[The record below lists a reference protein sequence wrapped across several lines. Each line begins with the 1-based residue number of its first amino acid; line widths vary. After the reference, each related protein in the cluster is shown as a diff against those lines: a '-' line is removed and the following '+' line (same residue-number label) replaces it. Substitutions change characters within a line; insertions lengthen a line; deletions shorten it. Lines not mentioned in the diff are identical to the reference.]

1 MSMSE
6 NHLTDTHK
14 RIVWI
19 VCTAHILI
27 TWADA
32 IHTHVIR
39 RWIFICK
46 QKHMYVCMSSVSD
59 ALERQAKNPPLNLLP
74 TRLDPLFTQCA
85 QLYTHRLSSSVFG
98 RHAAALSTGSTCSE
112 ENTSGIGKNCLFFPP
127 ASLLI
132 RGPPAFTCHTP
143 ADRQMYL
150 CACIARRCRRILF
163 SCILAW
169 QQLFENSSHSQAL
182 GSRPRSHL
190 GGVWSLDP
198 DPVGIFWGG
207 HRVL

>member
-1 MSMSE
+1 MQYIY
-6 NHLTDTHK
+6 THM
-14 RIVWI
+14 
-19 VCTAHILI
+19 
-27 TWADA
+27 
-32 IHTHVIR
+32 IR

-59 ALERQAKNPPLNLLP
+59 ASEREKKNPPLNLLP

-85 QLYTHRLSSSVFG
+85 QLYTHRLSSSVF
-98 RHAAALSTGSTCSE
+98 ASTFYRFHLFRGKYSSD
-112 ENTSGIGKNCLFFPP
+112 IGKNCLFFPP
-127 ASLLI
+127 ACLLI